1 MLRFL
6 SLCRGDIMTLKNLKD
21 TKNLKRAKN
30 MKCVK
35 GMKNLLGNDDAVAV
49 SVGFILMFGITVLVF
64 STLTLSFYDLSRQS
78 EKTAMRNTFEIMGQR
93 IAIEM
98 TTADSMVNYINSF
111 GGTVNSIEY
120 EFTLPASIATNTY
133 SINFTNSTND
143 IALESDN
150 GARVAIPFNISNNL
164 SDIELYSGAEVYKF
178 GYDKNYG
185 NINIEER

>member
-6 SLCRGDIMTLKNLKD
+6 SLCRGDVMTLKNLRYMKNIKD
-21 TKNLKRAKN
+21 MKNTKC
-30 MKCVK
+30 MK
-35 GMKNLLGNDDAVAV
+35 GMKDLLGNDDAVAV

-64 STLTLSFYDLSRQS
+64 TTLILSFYDLSRQS
-78 EKTAMRNTFEIMGQR
+78 EKTATRNTFEIMGQR
-93 IAIEM
+93 VAIEM
-98 TTADSMVNYINSF
+98 TAADSMVSYINSF

-143 IALESDN
+143 IILESDN
-150 GARVAIPFNISNNL
+150 GARVTIPFNISNNL
-164 SDIELYSGAEVYKF
+164 SDIELYSGAEIYKF

-185 NINIEER
+185 NINVEEK